1 MFEHKVEGNNLIL
14 TTVISLPFDSEDVEQ
29 AIAEVDGIFPCSDG
43 IWGEMKKIYR
53 AEREKWLKN
62 QESVPQINL
71 DTSQLDDAISK
82 ADALILKLKTANL
95 LIKNL
100 KE

>member
-1 MFEHKVEGNNLIL
+1 MIERKVEGNNLIL
-14 TTVISLPFDSEDVEQ
+14 TTVISLPLDSEEVEQ
-29 AIAEVDGIFPCSDG
+29 AIAEVNCIFPCSDG
-43 IWGEMKKIYR
+43 IWGEMKKIYH

-82 ADALILKLKTANL
+82 ADELILKLKTATL